1 MAKGKPAPKDEPK
14 QGKPI
19 KPEKPKIVK
28 TL

>member
-14 QGKPI
+14 QGNTI